1 MPELFNVLPPSEAL
15 ALLRRSVEVRVL
27 GVETV
32 DTGAALGRYLARDIF
47 AGGDLPSFPRSSMDG
62 FSVRAKDTFGAS
74 EGLPAYLR
82 VAGDVPTGSRPAF
95 DIAQGEAAGA
105 HTGGML
111 APSADAVVMVEHTQP
126 VDETTIEVV
135 RAAAVGENVVQ
146 PGEDVKEGGL
156 VLPKGHRLRPQ
167 DLGGLTAVGAATVE
181 AARRPSVGI
190 LSTGDEVVPPDAAP
204 EPGQVRDVNSY
215 TLAALTER
223 AGGQAAM
230 LGIVGDDADAL
241 ARAAADGLDAHDA
254 LVISAGSSVS
264 ARDLTA
270 QVIQGLGE
278 PGILLH
284 GVSLR
289 PGKPT
294 VLAVVGD
301 KPVFGLPGN
310 PVSAMIVFDLFV
322 RPSIAWLSGCAAP
335 PEPPTAR
342 ATLTRDVASA
352 PGREDYVPARL
363 VERDG
368 KRYAEPVFGKSNLI
382 YTLVRADG
390 LLRVPL
396 DAGGLYAGAEV
407 EVRLLG

>member
-1 MPELFNVLPPSEAL
+1 M
-15 ALLRRSVEVRVL
+15 
-27 GVETV
+27 
-32 DTGAALGRYLARDIF
+32 
-47 AGGDLPSFPRSSMDG
+47 
-62 FSVRAKDTFGAS
+62 
-74 EGLPAYLR
+74 
-82 VAGDVPTGSRPAF
+82 
-95 DIAQGEAAGA
+95 
-105 HTGGML
+105 
-111 APSADAVVMVEHTQP
+111 
-126 VDETTIEVV
+126 
-135 RAAAVGENVVQ
+135 Q

-230 LGIVGDDADAL
+230 LGIVGDEADAL
-241 ARAAADGLDAHDA
+241 ARAAADGLGAHDA

-294 VLAVVGD
+294 VLAVVDG

-322 RPSIAWLSGCAAP
+322 RPAIAWLSGCAAP